1 MSTTP
6 KPPSANGELRER
18 RREALA
24 KPDTRTALLRAT
36 ERQLAETPLHD
47 LSVARI
53 LGEAQVSR
61 ASFYSYFESKYELA
75 ATLLATVM
83 EEMYELWRPFIERRE
98 DDDPIVV
105 FRAVL
110 RDAVALWSRNRVIA
124 RVMHEYWN
132 SVPEIGEQWL
142 AAMERFTA
150 AVAAELDRDRAAG
163 LAEPGRDSRELAA
176 SALWATEQLLFVAG
190 TGASP
195 DLRNEEAIFETLIA
209 LWSGLL
215 YGKVD
220 AVRSSS

>member
-1 MSTTP
+1 VMSTAS
-6 KPPSANGELRER
+6 KRPSGNSELRDR

-24 KPDTRTALLRAT
+24 KPDTRMALLQAT
-36 ERQLAETPLHD
+36 ERQLANTPLHD

-53 LGEAQVSR
+53 LDEAQVSR

-75 ATLLATVM
+75 AMLLASVM
-83 EEMYELWRPFIERRE
+83 DDMYELWRPFIERRE
-98 DDDPIVV
+98 EDDPVVV

-110 RDAVALWSRNRVIA
+110 RDAVALWSSNRVIA

-142 AAMERFTA
+142 RAMERFTA

-163 LAEPGRDSRELAA
+163 LAPAGRDTRELAA
-176 SALWATEQLLFVAG
+176 AALWATEQLLFVAG

-195 DLRNEEAIFETLIA
+195 DLRDEEAIFETLIA

-215 YGKVD
+215 YGTRD
-220 AVRSSS
+220 